1 MKRRDLI
8 VLYGRLGLIAAA
20 FAFIAGIIAAPVLTR
35 IWSPTAVVAL
45 R

>member
-8 VLYGRLGLIAAA
+8 AAYGRLGLIAVA
-20 FAFIAGIIAAPVLTR
+20 FALIAGIIASPVVTR
-35 IWSPTAVVAL
+35 IWPSSAVVAQ

>member
-8 VLYGRLGLIAAA
+8 ARYGRLGLIAAA
-20 FAFIAGIIAAPVLTR
+20 LALIAGIIAAPVLTR
-35 IWSPTAVVAL
+35 IWYPTAVVAF